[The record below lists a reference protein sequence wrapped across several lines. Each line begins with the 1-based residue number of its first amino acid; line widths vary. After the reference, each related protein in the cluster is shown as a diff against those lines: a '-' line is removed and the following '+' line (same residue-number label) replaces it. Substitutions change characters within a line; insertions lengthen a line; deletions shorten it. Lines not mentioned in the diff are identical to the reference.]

1 MKFWSLKHHHLHQ
14 MMQTN
19 NKTKFVNTCTVSR
32 RNYVFF
38 SIANQTNKQK
48 SYYWLRWCVYET
60 NDQFHSILFNYD
72 LLCVSFNVPIDEN
85 RFEQIKFS
93 VVLFFL
99 ILVFISHNKY
109 KLILCKCISSYFP
122 FVCPMMIC
130 VCVFIYH
137 FFSLHSMIWNEKKIE
152 IKSNQ
157 ICNISYFMVI
167 KSFVFLF

>member
-1 MKFWSLKHHHLHQ
+1 MYSFQLL
-14 MMQTN
+14 
-19 NKTKFVNTCTVSR
+19 TK
-32 RNYVFF
+32 
-38 SIANQTNKQK
+38 QTNKKVITDCVDACMKQMINFIPYYLTMTFSASPSMFPLTKIDLSK
-48 SYYWLRWCVYET
+48 SNFL
-60 NDQFHSILFNYD
+60 
-72 LLCVSFNVPIDEN
+72 SF
-85 RFEQIKFS
+85 FFFS
-93 VVLFFL
+93 FWFSFL
-99 ILVFISHNKY
+99 INKY